1 MNKNTIIGAS
11 LIGLLFIWSM
21 HNANQQQEAV
31 EVKAKQAALIEKAK
45 QDSLSAIKGVK
56 PAGGTPE
63 LIAPAAQPTQ
73 VNNALSAALD
83 AAKQDGISAAAIASA
98 VDTAQPE
105 APTPLRMI
113 TVETDRFTMT
123 LSSQGAMMRSLV
135 PKILADKSG
144 KYPEVLQNT
153 EAGALG
159 IQFDKADFD
168 AALFALPAGTPDHI
182 VVQNAVTLP
191 FTWTDAQGRS
201 VVREYRFTKD
211 GVSVGHVT
219 RVKGFSPQ
227 LYYLTW
233 KGGMRETEPFPEGT
247 SFGATSYFF
256 SEVVL
261 NNTFNVERHT
271 ITEQTWFNKDQG
283 KARWVGLR
291 RKYIAGVINFRG
303 ETEAA
308 IGADLIKSSN
318 EKDPGTYALTVSDR
332 MSSDSVAFD
341 FVVLPLE
348 WAGLQAMNQ
357 DYEKIIVSGW
367 EWIGA
372 DKWFVWLCGLILKM
386 LNVFYQLVPN
396 YGFAI
401 IILTLTVKLATTPL
415 AVKQM
420 RSTRDMMKL
429 KPELDAIRVKYRA
442 DMKAQQQEIVAL
454 YARHGLSPF
463 SGMAG
468 CLPMLLQMPIFI
480 GLFVVLGRAVELR
493 GAPFALWITD
503 LSKSDV
509 IWSGISVPYV
519 MPAGLTILPFLMVI
533 TTWFQTKQ
541 TVTDP
546 NQKAMIYM
554 MPAMMFF
561 FSAVMPSGLVLYWI
575 VSNLWGIVQFLII
588 NRGGNA
594 PKLAVVG
601 KTKSGKGVVDAEVV
615 SHKKNK

>member
-21 HNANQQQEAV
+21 HNANQQQEAI

-73 VNNALSAALD
+73 VDNALSAALD

-98 VDTAQPE
+98 VDTTQPE

-144 KYPEVLQNT
+144 KYPEILQNT
-153 EAGALG
+153 DAGALG

-233 KGGMRETEPFPEGT
+233 KGGMRETEPFPQGK

-271 ITEQTWFNKDQG
+271 VTEQTWFNKDQG

-318 EKDPGTYALTVSDR
+318 EKDPGTYALTISDR
-332 MSSDSVAFD
+332 MGSDSVAFD

-348 WAGLQAMNQ
+348 WAGLQAMDQ

-396 YGFAI
+396 YGVAI

-519 MPAGLTILPFLMVI
+519 MPAGLTILPFLMVL

-594 PKLAVVG
+594 PKLAVAG
-601 KTKSGKGVVDAEVV
+601 KVKSGKGFVDAEVV